1 MTDGTSPFIYRPVH
15 CPICGEEHQQPHFRL
30 RLYLESERESDGHVL
45 HYKWLNERARPV
57 HPPHYYLYHCPHCY
71 FTDVTTDYR
80 DRGESEFSPL
90 VERTVRRLPD
100 KEKALLAFLAQRVDY
115 SNIDSDS
122 ALALHYIAAY
132 IQLLLP
138 EDTRDN
144 LKIGRL
150 ALRIAWLFR
159 EQGPAEGG
167 EIKDPVRRDALEAV
181 TEFEGR
187 LHQVMQGWQRTN
199 QALLSQLEGGKNLI
213 RKHRD
218 NVEKLLETLS
228 TELYRLKVLCKDGV
242 SPASTGNG
250 TEALQEFLA
259 RLKGMWSTVPTDEV
273 EAMRMAVRYLDKAI
287 SRDPIFD
294 DAQTY
299 LNAISLIIDV
309 MIRCGDFDAAFDMVR
324 AIYRN
329 ATQARAALQERL
341 RNPDLDET
349 AKQRVRN
356 RMRGLSRSLEHA
368 AELRRKLIGKLI
380 ERDRDSIRKIIAAHA
395 GAPVQNVVAA
405 LEKSGI
411 SPGVVGYLK
420 EQGELDPK
428 KTKKLKGR

>member
-15 CPICGEEHQQPHFRL
+15 CPICGEEHEQPHFRV
-30 RLYLESERESDGHVL
+30 RLYVEGERESDGHVL
-45 HYKWLNERARPV
+45 QYKWLNERARPV
-57 HPPHYYLYHCPHCY
+57 HPPYYYVYHCPHCY
-71 FTDVTTDYR
+71 FTDVTTDYK
-80 DRGESEFSPL
+80 DRAESELSPL
-90 VERTVRRLPD
+90 VDRTVRHLPD
-100 KEKALLAFLAQRVDY
+100 KAKALLAFLAQRVDY
-115 SNIDSDS
+115 SNIDFDS

-159 EQGPAEGG
+159 EQGPAESG
-167 EIKDPVRRDALEAV
+167 EIKDPVRRDAFEAV

-187 LHQVMQGWQRTN
+187 LNQVMQGWQRTN
-199 QALLSQLEGGKNLI
+199 QALLPQMEGSESPI

-228 TELYRLKVLCKDGV
+228 AELYRLKALCKDGA
-242 SPASTGNG
+242 SPAGTGNG
-250 TEALQEFLA
+250 TEALQEFRA
-259 RLKGMWSTVPTDEV
+259 KLKGMWSAAPADEV
-273 EAMRMAVRYLDKAI
+273 EAMRMAVRYLEKAI
-287 SRDPIFD
+287 SCDPIFD

-309 MIRCGDFDAAFDMVR
+309 MIRCKDFDAAFDMVR

-329 ATQARAALQERL
+329 ATQARAVLQERL
-341 RNPDLDET
+341 RNPELDEP

-356 RMRGLSRSLEHA
+356 RMRGLSRSVEHA
-368 AELRRKLIGKLI
+368 ADLRRKLIGKLV
-380 ERDRDSIRKIIAAHA
+380 ERDRDSIRKVIAAHA
-395 GAPVQNVVAA
+395 GAPVQEMVAA
-405 LEKSGI
+405 LEKSAI
-411 SPGVVGYLK
+411 PLGVVGYLK

-428 KTKKLKGR
+428 KTKKMKGS